1 MKICQEC
8 SSLSEWQEI
17 EIESSSDPDLYYVV
31 TLPPWDRTESEAVCE
46 CPSFEYR
53 GRCRHQHEA
62 MSMVCQWTELDGQ
75 SQTPEQKTNHVCP
88 DCGGKTK
95 TIVLGA

>member
-53 GRCRHQHEA
+53 GRCRHQYEA